1 MRKKCAYLFCTLFN
15 NFVFVACTSIWLDR
29 QKERR
34 RRRRRQRNR
43 DTQDAT
49 PYASRH
55 VEATSKRVIIF
66 KLCKAALN
74 ADVEREP
81 IVACLAPEMT
91 VAKWK
96 RTRVCG
102 REWKKENALERGRAW
117 HEQCTHALTRW
128 QGCMWHLGDLA
139 TTHHKYEKGTLQINK
154 MQKVQIKFWNYCL
167 LILKKI

>member
-15 NFVFVACTSIWLDR
+15 NFVFVACTSIWLDS

-49 PYASRH
+49 PCASRH

-74 ADVEREP
+74 ADVECEP

-102 REWKKENALERGRAW
+102 RECEKERAHWTGAERDTSNA
-117 HEQCTHALTRW
+117 HTLTGLHVTFARSGNFA
-128 QGCMWHLGDLA
+128 Q
-139 TTHHKYEKGTLQINK
+139 QINMK
-154 MQKVQIKFWNYCL
+154 
-167 LILKKI
+167 